1 MTSPR
6 PRTVASGL
14 AVLLWAVLACPVGA
28 QTWPQQTWWRQS
40 LSRVNPAVS
49 ANAYTLSATGF
60 LRQQWNN
67 LPGAPRTV
75 GLSVASP
82 VYRYDAGG
90 ALAIERDE
98 IGAQAVT
105 QARGSLSFAP
115 IARDNFR
122 LSVGAGVSFRA
133 SALDGDALRTDD
145 GTYAG
150 SVFDHRDQLLPT
162 DEVSATSLGFDAGV
176 AVAFGETEVGVSVLD
191 LNAPAAA
198 YGPLDVP
205 FARTLLAFATTTLP
219 LSEALDLQVSAIV
232 QNDTRITQAQA
243 SAFAW
248 YNGNI
253 GVGAAFRGFGGSSID
268 AASVLLGWRASPVLT
283 FAYAYDLGLSELSEA
298 HDGSHELSVRFE
310 LSTPIGKGK
319 LPPVIYNPR
328 L

>member
-1 MTSPR
+1 MTTASTYSTAIASAALLSVACV
-6 PRTVASGL
+6 TVAAG
-14 AVLLWAVLACPVGA
+14 
-28 QTWPQQTWWRQS
+28 QTWPQQSWWPQS
-40 LSRVNPAVS
+40 LARVNPAVS

-67 LPGAPRTV
+67 LPGAPRTI
-75 GLSVASP
+75 GLTVASP

-98 IGAQAVT
+98 IGAQSVT
-105 QARGSLSFAP
+105 QARGSVSFAP
-115 IARDNFR
+115 VARERFR

-133 SALDGDALRTDD
+133 SSLDGAALRTDD
-145 GTYAG
+145 GQYEG
-150 SVFDHRDQLLPT
+150 SVFNHFDRLLPT
-162 DEVSATSLGFDAGV
+162 NEVSATSIGVDAGL

-191 LNAPAAA
+191 LNAPTAG
-198 YGPLDVP
+198 YDGLNVP
-205 FARTLLAFATTTLP
+205 FTRTLLAFATTTLP
-219 LSEALDLQVSAIV
+219 VSEALDVQLAGII
-232 QNDTRITQAQA
+232 QNDTRLTQAQA

-248 YNGNI
+248 YTGNI
-253 GVGAAFRGFGGSSID
+253 GAGASFRGFGGSSID

-283 FAYAYDLGLSELSEA
+283 FAYAYDIGLSGLSEA

-319 LPPVIYNPR
+319 LPPVIFNPR